1 VHLRAAERVSSAAH
15 PMKARNVLC
24 AGLAKC
30 AISIPDHSI
39 SSALAFGAE
48 RGEIPPNLGGSRLL
62 FARSL
67 CHLFARTS
75 SSTRNRRDVKRL

>member
-48 RGEIPPNLGGSRLL
+48 RGEIPIWEDHGYYSRDHYVTYS
-62 FARSL
+62 RVR
-67 CHLFARTS
+67 H
-75 SSTRNRRDVKRL
+75 RRRVIAGM